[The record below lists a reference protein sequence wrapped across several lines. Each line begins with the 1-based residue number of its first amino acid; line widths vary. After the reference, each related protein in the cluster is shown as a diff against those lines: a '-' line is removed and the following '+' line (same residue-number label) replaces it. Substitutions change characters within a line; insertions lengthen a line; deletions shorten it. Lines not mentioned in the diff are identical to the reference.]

1 MWVGLGVKYYQ
12 GNYGSVIW
20 RCILSDEIREV
31 VVVWLLRNKKV
42 LLYLVA
48 LWCSY
53 KERLG
58 WWYLECC

>member
-1 MWVGLGVKYYQ
+1 MLLRDLYDFFLIDFIY
-12 GNYGSVIW
+12 
-20 RCILSDEIREV
+20 
-31 VVVWLLRNKKV
+31 WLLRNKKV

-58 WWYLECC
+58 WCIRSIMFVCLFSKQRDR

>member
-1 MWVGLGVKYYQ
+1 MLLRDLYDFFLIDFIY
-12 GNYGSVIW
+12 
-20 RCILSDEIREV
+20 
-31 VVVWLLRNKKV
+31 WLLRNKKV